1 MASTIQNTVKV
12 ALRKRMKEVIKGIS
26 PEAIAEQSRAVT
38 LKVLE
43 SEAFRLAQRVSI
55 YLSTT
60 GELDTTA
67 LLVEMFRLE
76 KMVFVPTY
84 QGQTMKMVRLRGI
97 EDFQN
102 LPLTKWNIKQ
112 PDFKESRED
121 CMINGHG
128 IDLFLVPGV
137 AFTRQGARMG
147 HGMGYYDKFLT
158 RHAEKYPHKKSV
170 IMALA
175 LNEQIVGPDE
185 VPMESHDIRL
195 NFVITEK

>member
-12 ALRKRMKEVIKGIS
+12 ALRKRMTEVIQGIS
-26 PEAIAEQSRAVT
+26 PESIAKQSRAVT

-43 SEAFRLAQRVSI
+43 SEAFRQAQRVSI

-84 QGQTMKMVRLRGI
+84 QGKTMKMVRLQGI
-97 EDFQN
+97 EDFEN

-121 CMINGHG
+121 CMTNGHG

-137 AFTRQGARMG
+137 AFTRQGSRMG

-158 RHAEKYPHKKSV
+158 RHAEKYPQKKSL